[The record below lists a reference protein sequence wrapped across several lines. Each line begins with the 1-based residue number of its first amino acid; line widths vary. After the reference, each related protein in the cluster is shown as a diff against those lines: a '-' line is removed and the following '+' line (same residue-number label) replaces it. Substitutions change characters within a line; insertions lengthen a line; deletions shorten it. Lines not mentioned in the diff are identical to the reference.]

1 MSYLLPLQQFS
12 QRVKLNPDQPY
23 LHQPVDSLW
32 TTYSFKDVDTMAR
45 KIASGLLDQG
55 YQKGDRIAILAK
67 NCAEWVVADLA
78 IMMAGMISIPIYTT
92 ANVDTIKY
100 AISHSGATAI
110 FMGKLDD
117 TRAAEEACRDLKKI
131 AFPYP
136 TVESEFNWNHWLEN
150 YAPLIKIDNPASDNT
165 LTIVYTSGS
174 TGDPKGVVLAHG
186 HLAVGVKGVD
196 DFYSAPHNRVL
207 SYLPMAH
214 IAERA
219 LVIMGSIYYSVEIFF
234 NESLNTFAQDLH
246 HAQVTIFLAVPRI
259 WTKLQFQV
267 LATLKDAELQ
277 PLLVSNQGAMIA
289 AQIREKLGFKHCK
302 VFASGAAPIAPSLL
316 EWYGRIGIDISEGYG
331 MTETGGLVC
340 SNTPFSK
347 ERLGGIGIPV
357 KGLEVK
363 LSDQGEI
370 LVRGASVFNEYYKNP
385 KATQETFDQGWLKT
399 GDRGIV
405 DENEGWRITGR
416 FKEQFKTAKGKY
428 VAPVPIEL
436 LVSENTS
443 IEQVCVTGSGMPQPV
458 ALVVLNV
465 ENGHK
470 NQEVVDSLN
479 CSLDKLNGEL
489 ESHERLAALFV
500 VDTPWTIENELL
512 TPTMKLKRHNI
523 ERRYREVLMAT
534 NPNGVVWETDI

>member
-12 QRVKLNPDQPY
+12 QRVKLNPDQSY

-32 TTYSFKDVDTMAR
+32 NTYSFKDVDTMAR

-55 YQKGDRIAILAK
+55 CQKGDRIAILAK

-92 ANVDTIKY
+92 ASVDTIKY

-117 TRAAEEACRDLKKI
+117 SCAAEEACRDLKKI

-136 TVESEFNWNHWLEN
+136 TIESEFNWNHWLEN
-150 YAPLIKIDNPASDNT
+150 YAPLMKIDNPASDDT

-186 HLAVGVKGVD
+186 HLAVGVKGLD
-196 DFYSAPHNRVL
+196 DFYSAPQNRVL

-214 IAERA
+214 IAERN
-219 LVIMGSIYYSVEIFF
+219 LVILGSIYYPVEIFF
-234 NESLNTFAQDLH
+234 NESLNTFVQDLH

-302 VFASGAAPIAPSLL
+302 RFASGAAPIAPSLL
-316 EWYGRIGIDISEGYG
+316 EWFGRIGIDISEGYG

-340 SNTPFSK
+340 SNMPFSK
-347 ERLGGIGIPV
+347 ERLGGIGMPV

-399 GDRGIV
+399 GDRGVV

-416 FKEQFKTAKGKY
+416 LKEQFKTAKGKY

-479 CSLDKLNGEL
+479 CFLDKLNDKL
-489 ESHERLAALFV
+489 ESHERVAALFV
-500 VDTPWTIENELL
+500 VETPWTIENELL

>member
-1 MSYLLPLQQFS
+1 MSVLLPLQQFS

-32 TTYSFKDVDTMAR
+32 NTYSFKDVDTMAR
-45 KIASGLLDQG
+45 KIATGLLDQG
-55 YQKGDRIAILAK
+55 YQRGDRIAILAK
-67 NCAEWVVADLA
+67 NCAEWIVADLA

-92 ANVDTIKY
+92 ASVDTIKHT
-100 AISHSGATAI
+100 ISHSGATAI

-150 YAPLIKIDNPASDNT
+150 YAPLMKIDNPASDNT

-174 TGDPKGVVLAHG
+174 TGVPKGVVLTHG
-186 HLAVGVKGVD
+186 HLAAGVQGLD
-196 DFYSAPHNRVL
+196 DFYSASHNRLL

-219 LVIMGSIYYSVEIFF
+219 LVFMGSVYNPLEIFF

-246 HAQVTIFLAVPRI
+246 HAQVTVFLAVPRI
-259 WTKLQFQV
+259 WTKLQSQV
-267 LATLKDAELQ
+267 FATLKDADLQ

-302 VFASGAAPIAPSLL
+302 RFASGAAPIAPSLL
-316 EWYGRIGIDISEGYG
+316 EWFGRIGIDISEGFG

-340 SNTPFSK
+340 SNSPFFK
-347 ERLGGIGIPV
+347 ERLGSIGTPV
-357 KGLEVK
+357 KGVEMK

-370 LVRGASVFNEYYKNP
+370 FVRGASVFNEYYQNP

-399 GDRGIV
+399 GDRGVV
-405 DENEGWRITGR
+405 DENGAWRITGR
-416 FKEQFKTAKGKY
+416 LKEQFKTAKGKY

-436 LVSENTS
+436 LVSENTD

-458 ALVVLNV
+458 ALVVLNA

-470 NQEVVDSLN
+470 NQAVVDRLN
-479 CSLDKLNGEL
+479 GSLDKLNGEL

-500 VDTPWTIENELL
+500 VETPWTIENELL
-512 TPTMKLKRHNI
+512 TATMKLKRDNI
-523 ERRYREVLMAT
+523 ERRYREVLMST
-534 NPNGVVWETDI
+534 NPSGVVWEADI

>member
-1 MSYLLPLQQFS
+1 
-12 QRVKLNPDQPY
+12 
-23 LHQPVDSLW
+23 
-32 TTYSFKDVDTMAR
+32 MAR

-174 TGDPKGVVLAHG
+174 TGDPKGVVLEHG

-302 VFASGAAPIAPSLL
+302 RFASGAAPIAPSLL

-416 FKEQFKTAKGKY
+416 LKEQFKTAKGKY

>member
-1 MSYLLPLQQFS
+1 
-12 QRVKLNPDQPY
+12 
-23 LHQPVDSLW
+23 
-32 TTYSFKDVDTMAR
+32 
-45 KIASGLLDQG
+45 
-55 YQKGDRIAILAK
+55 
-67 NCAEWVVADLA
+67 
-78 IMMAGMISIPIYTT
+78 
-92 ANVDTIKY
+92 
-100 AISHSGATAI
+100 
-110 FMGKLDD
+110 
-117 TRAAEEACRDLKKI
+117 
-131 AFPYP
+131 
-136 TVESEFNWNHWLEN
+136 
-150 YAPLIKIDNPASDNT
+150 
-165 LTIVYTSGS
+165 
-174 TGDPKGVVLAHG
+174 
-186 HLAVGVKGVD
+186 
-196 DFYSAPHNRVL
+196 
-207 SYLPMAH
+207 
-214 IAERA
+214 
-219 LVIMGSIYYSVEIFF
+219 
-234 NESLNTFAQDLH
+234 
-246 HAQVTIFLAVPRI
+246 
-259 WTKLQFQV
+259 
-267 LATLKDAELQ
+267 
-277 PLLVSNQGAMIA
+277 
-289 AQIREKLGFKHCK
+289 
-302 VFASGAAPIAPSLL
+302 
-316 EWYGRIGIDISEGYG
+316 

-416 FKEQFKTAKGKY
+416 LKEQFKTAKGKY